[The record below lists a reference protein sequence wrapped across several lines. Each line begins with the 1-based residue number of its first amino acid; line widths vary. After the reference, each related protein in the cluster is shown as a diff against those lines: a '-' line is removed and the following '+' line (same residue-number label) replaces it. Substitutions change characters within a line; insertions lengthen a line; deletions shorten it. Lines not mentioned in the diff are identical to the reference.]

1 MIRNSYAPLRNDLTA
16 QVEAKMALADKDM
29 QSMNFPKLV
38 SWHRVPGA
46 TLCFVDTIRPHLEQK
61 VG

>member
-1 MIRNSYAPLRNDLTA
+1 MKMNSYAPLRNDLTA
-16 QVEAKMALADKDM
+16 KVKANMALADKDM

-46 TLCFVDTIRPHLEQK
+46 TLRR
-61 VG
+61 